1 MIAQKMHIVK
11 TADIIEHRKAVS
23 TYFSAWQRKDYSMM
37 LKNAQKSWK
46 LPKSDKLEAINWM
59 RKTCSVIKII
69 KFDLQESS
77 AASEAMSTTTV
88 LVRAKI
94 GKRMGQLRLLVNV
107 VEEQGHCGVNPISV
121 LRGLSKNI

>member
-1 MIAQKMHIVK
+1 MIAQKMHIIK

-23 TYFSAWQRKDYSMM
+23 TYFSAWQRKDYSGM
-37 LKNAQKSWK
+37 LKNAQNSWK
-46 LPKSDKLEAINWM
+46 LAKTANLEALNWM

-88 LVRAKI
+88 LVRAKL
-94 GKRMGQLRLLVNV
+94 GKRITQLRLLVNV

>member
-1 MIAQKMHIVK
+1 MIAQKMHIIK
-11 TADIIEHRKAVS
+11 TADITEHRKAVA
-23 TYFSAWQRKDYSMM
+23 TYFSAWQRKDYSGM
-37 LKNAQKSWK
+37 LKNAQNSWK
-46 LPKSDKLEAINWM
+46 LAKTANLEALNWM

-77 AASEAMSTTTV
+77 AASESMSTTTV